1 MSVYKRLV
9 EAENAGIR
17 CAVCT
22 IIDTKGT
29 TPRKIGSKMIVY
41 HNGNTEGSVGG
52 GLVEQEIIQSA
63 LNAISNSKMNRQY
76 YGIDSTYNNENDCIE
91 VLIEPII
98 PNTTIVIIGAGHIGK
113 VTAFFAK
120 KLGWHIVVVDDR
132 TELCNKKNIAD
143 ADEFYSVINDG
154 NKKYVIQN
162 SFCYIFCTRSADI
175 DLSILP
181 MVLDIRPKYIGI
193 LGSVKRYNLTE
204 TALISK
210 GFNKVQLEKIYAPI
224 GIEIEAETPEEIAVS
239 IIAQII
245 KINNH
250 LN

>member
-29 TPRKIGSKMIVY
+29 TPRKNGCKMIVY

-52 GLVEQEIIQSA
+52 GLVEQEIVQSA
-63 LNAISNSKMNRQY
+63 LNAISNSKMIRQY
-76 YGIDSTYNNENDCIE
+76 YGIDSTNNKENDRIE

-98 PNTTIVIIGAGHIGK
+98 PNTTIVIFGAGHIGK
-113 VTAFFAK
+113 ITSFFAK

-132 TELCNKKNIAD
+132 KELCNKNNIPD
-143 ADEFYSVINDG
+143 ADEFYLEINNG
-154 NKKYVIQN
+154 NMKEVVQS
-162 SFCYIFCTRSADI
+162 SFCYIFCTRSSDI
-175 DLSILP
+175 DISILP
-181 MVLDIRPKYIGI
+181 MVLESNPKYIGV
-193 LGSVKRYNLTE
+193 LGSAKRWKITE
-204 TALISK
+204 TALICKRIS
-210 GFNKVQLEKIYAPI
+210 NVQLKIIHAPI
-224 GIEIEAETPEEIAVS
+224 GIDIEAETPEEIAVS

-250 LN
+250 SN

>member
-29 TPRKIGSKMIVY
+29 TPRKNGSKMIVY

-63 LNAISNSKMNRQY
+63 LNAISNSKMIRQY
-76 YGIDSTYNNENDCIE
+76 YGIDSTNNKENDRIE

-113 VTAFFAK
+113 ITSFFAK

-132 TELCNKKNIAD
+132 KELCNKNNIPD
-143 ADEFYSVINDG
+143 ADEFYLEINDG
-154 NKKYVIQN
+154 NKKEVVQN
-162 SFCYIFCTRSADI
+162 SFCYIFCTRSPDI

-181 MVLDIRPKYIGI
+181 MVLDIYPKYIGI
-193 LGSVKRYNLTE
+193 LGSVKRWKITE

-210 GFNKVQLEKIYAPI
+210 GINKVQLETIHAPI
-224 GIEIEAETPEEIAVS
+224 GIAIEAETPEEIAIS

-245 KINNH
+245 KNIKH

>member
-29 TPRKIGSKMIVY
+29 TPRKNGSKMIVY

-63 LNAISNSKMNRQY
+63 LNAISNSKMIRQY
-76 YGIDSTYNNENDCIE
+76 YGIDSTNNKENDRIE

-113 VTAFFAK
+113 ITSFFAK

-132 TELCNKKNIAD
+132 KELCNKINIPD
-143 ADEFYSVINDG
+143 ADEFYPEINDG
-154 NKKYVIQN
+154 NKKEVVRS
-162 SFCYIFCTRSADI
+162 SFCYIFCTRSSDI
-175 DLSILP
+175 DISIIP
-181 MVLDIRPKYIGI
+181 MVLESNPKYIGV
-193 LGSVKRYNLTE
+193 LGSAKRWKITE
-204 TALISK
+204 SALFSK
-210 GFNKVQLEKIYAPI
+210 GITKTQLEMIYSPI
-224 GIEIEAETPEEIAVS
+224 GIDIEAETPEEIAVS
-239 IIAQII
+239 IISQLI
-245 KINNH
+245 KINKH